1 MSTES
6 EEFAEVVKSTYW
18 RREDAALVVAAW
30 RSSGESLT
38 AFGRRWSLDPR
49 RISRWAHKL
58 GEAAPSDAMTFYPV
72 QLKPVAVERNELEWV
87 GEVRRRE
94 WTVRVPVGFAASEMS
109 RLLTVIA
116 EVESC

>member
-1 MSTES
+1 MNTES

-18 RREDAALVVAAW
+18 RREDAELIVAAW
-30 RSSGESLT
+30 RSSRESLA

-58 GEAAPSDAMTFYPV
+58 SDSETSDAVTFYPV
-72 QLKPVAVERNELEWV
+72 QLKAVALERNGLAWV
-87 GEVRRRE
+87 GEVRRGE
-94 WTVRVPVGFAASEMS
+94 WAVRVPTGFAASEMS